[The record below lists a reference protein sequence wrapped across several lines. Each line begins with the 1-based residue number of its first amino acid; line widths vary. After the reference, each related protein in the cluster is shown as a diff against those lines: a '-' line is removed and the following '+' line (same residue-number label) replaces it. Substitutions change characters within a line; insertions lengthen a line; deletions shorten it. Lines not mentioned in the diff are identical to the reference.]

1 MNSTAKIMLT
11 CLAVIGLGSSAV
23 AATNNDGGAG
33 APQGQQGQQGGPG
46 PRGNRPG
53 PGKVCRADVEKF
65 CQGVQPGEGR
75 IIACLKNNSSSL
87 SSGCS
92 EMLAK
97 VRNRQDL
104 EKGNKQG
111 QKEHERDGEDQ
122 N

>member
-1 MNSTAKIMLT
+1 MNFTAKIMLT
-11 CLAVIGLGSSAV
+11 CLAILGLGSSAD
-23 AATNNDGGAG
+23 AATNNAGGAG
-33 APQGQQGQQGGPG
+33 EPQGQQGGSG

-87 SSGCS
+87 SSECS

-97 VRNRQDL
+97 AHNRQGSGQ
-104 EKGNKQG
+104 GNGQG
-111 QKEHERDGEDQ
+111 QRGGHERDSEDQ